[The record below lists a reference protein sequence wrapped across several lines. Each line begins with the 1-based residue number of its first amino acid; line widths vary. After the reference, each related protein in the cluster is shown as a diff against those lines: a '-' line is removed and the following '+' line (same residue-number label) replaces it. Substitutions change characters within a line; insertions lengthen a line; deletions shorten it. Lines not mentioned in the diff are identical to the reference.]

1 MSRIIFFVII
11 FAVIYF
17 GWRAMRMRQI
27 KLEEK
32 LREMTNQKEEGKPII
47 KSEKMVECAYCG
59 TYVPEKEAIKSG
71 QDYFCCEQHAKQ
83 GPRRRS

>member
-32 LREMTNQKEEGKPII
+32 LQEMTLKKEEARPVV
-47 KSEKMVECAYCG
+47 KSERMVECAYCG

-71 QDYFCCEQHAKQ
+71 QNYYCCEQHKNL
-83 GPRRRS
+83 GPRGRQ